1 MNYRYTHNFLSKNVM
16 TITMQK
22 IYIYITKFESANYL
36 QTSNHKNFQNF
47 MHTKPAYSIAHARLP
62 ASHRRWGRKLPSV
75 FQADNNTDSSNKM
88 EVVTVNRG
96 VAAFPNDTYQDCCDK
111 AKLITACNTD
121 N

>member
-1 MNYRYTHNFLSKNVM
+1 MNLQITFKPQTIKTSKTSCIPNLP
-16 TITMQK
+16 TQLHMQDCLLV
-22 IYIYITKFESANYL
+22 TEDE
-36 QTSNHKNFQNF
+36 
-47 MHTKPAYSIAHARLP
+47 
-62 ASHRRWGRKLPSV
+62 GELPSV